1 MKTINGYEIK
11 PGADLSGKDLSGKD
25 LSGKDLSGADFRF
38 AILRDTDFLGAYLSG
53 ADFRY
58 ADLSG
63 AEFRYAILRG
73 AILTGAKLPA
83 VKVDIPPIGTAF
95 TGWKKCRGGA
105 LVELT
110 VPADADR
117 TASLVGRS
125 CRAEFAVVK
134 AVHGAEEGVSIY
146 DSVTRYV
153 VGETVRPNGFNDDIR
168 IEGAKG
174 IHFFETREEAE
185 RYPTFPSRT

>member
-11 PGADLSGKDLSGKD
+11 PGADLRGAD
-25 LSGKDLSGADFRF
+25 LSGKDLSGAD
-38 AILRDTDFLGAYLSG
+38 LSG

-58 ADLSG
+58 A
-63 AEFRYAILRG
+63 ILR
-73 AILTGAKLPA
+73 GAKLPA

-117 TASLVGRS
+117 TASLVGRK